1 MAQNDVTVGERRIP
15 LIGASPETA
24 AMVRLVVPAKRT
36 VHGQRVHGTDVE
48 MPDRAHLDQMS
59 NSLASN
65 ITNAMNIGEMLP
77 DIELIK
83 RLLVSSIISPQDM
96 VTSDINFQ
104 SVTKAIAGKLHS
116 DLQAYMTSHFTEK
129 YPVKKILPKALEA
142 ALFTHGSYPLA
153 VIAENALDNLINQA
167 GVISTESMAA
177 WFNIKNKMPVSTG
190 LLGKAT
196 TDSSQ
201 SVSFESMM
209 GNYFTPGMGHT
220 PAVPQVA
227 DDLTISKLSVTG
239 AGSIKVVDN
248 INVLKFP
255 GVADKI
261 RRDRVQKVI
270 ALQSDAYRPRK
281 KRLSMEAE
289 QSKNGMSV
297 VEYATERL
305 KTSTV
310 QRGVPALA
318 LHPSENYKRS
328 PVGYPLT
335 MLLPSESIIPVHVPG
350 NPESHVGYFLLLD
363 EYGNPIHRAKG
374 SDYYK
379 NMRSRLNNDNSAN
392 NTIVSTIYRQVTGSG
407 DYAGARDQ
415 QKLLNSYATVVQND
429 LLTRLKNGSYDTG
442 VELAENNEIYRIM
455 LSRQL
460 ANMNTQLLFVPCEY
474 VTYFAFDYDENGMGR
489 SLVDKSK
496 ILATIRTAVMFSN
509 TMAAIRKATPG
520 VNLNIELDPEDQD
533 PYGTVETVM
542 HEYARTRSTTNLFDA
557 SSPHDIC
564 NHIQNAGMNINVS
577 GNPNYPETKVSQEDR
592 QLSASEADTDYED
605 QLRKRFIESLGMIPE
620 LVDNSLGVEFAQT
633 IVSGNLMMA
642 KQIKTYQDV
651 TVEQFS
657 DHLRKYT
664 MHSGKMMYDLIKIV
678 VQYLDEIDEEEK
690 QRFFDTYDLED
701 ADLAEK
707 NQEELSADKK
717 MAMLAEAIAY
727 DFVQNFQ
734 IQLPEPDISK
744 FESQQEA
751 FKAYSEMLDTCLDAY
766 ITQDMYQSVLQNGQA
781 DSTEAVRR
789 HYKAYFLRE
798 WLRRNNVMSE
808 LEILCRTEDD
818 DQSAIDIGKEINEHA
833 AMIQSVL
840 GDFAAQVKRDGR
852 AFDRDLEKAEQS
864 EQEIYGASG
873 DSESGDSTESGD
885 ASDGGDDFGSDDF
898 GGDDTGGM
906 DDVESDAPAEEEP
919 AEGDAGTDEPAADEG
934 ADEPAEKKDD
944 ASTDE
949 PADDS
954 KEEPKDDGKDNA

>member
-1 MAQNDVTVGERRIP
+1 MAQNDVSVGERRIP

-24 AMVRLVVPAKRT
+24 AIVRLVVPAKRT
-36 VHGQRVHGTDVE
+36 VHGQRVHGTGVE

-96 VTSDINFQ
+96 VTSDINFR
-104 SVTKAIAGKLHS
+104 STTKAITGKLHS
-116 DLQAYMTSHFTEK
+116 DLQTYLTEHFTEK

-153 VIAENALDNLINQA
+153 VIAENALDNLINKA
-167 GVISTESMAA
+167 GMITTESMAE
-177 WFNIKNKMPVSTG
+177 WFNLQNKMPVSTG
-190 LLGKAT
+190 LLGKASL
-196 TDSSQ
+196 SSQ
-201 SVSFESMM
+201 STVSFESMM
-209 GNYFTPGMGHT
+209 GSYFSHSKATNLHIPGAAG
-220 PAVPQVA
+220 
-227 DDLTISKLSVTG
+227 DLVIEKITAQGLGSV
-239 AGSIKVVDN
+239 KVVDN

-261 RRDRVQKVI
+261 RRDRVQQVI
-270 ALQSDAYRPRK
+270 ATQSGSYRPRK
-281 KRLSMEAE
+281 SRVAMEAD
-289 QSKNGMSV
+289 QPKNGMSV
-297 VEYATERL
+297 VDYVAERL
-305 KTSTV
+305 KTTTV
-310 QRGVPALA
+310 QRGAPALA

-335 MLLPSESIIPVHVPG
+335 LLLPSESIIPVHVPG

-379 NMRSRLNNDNSAN
+379 NLGNRLNSENSAN
-392 NTIVSTIYRQVTGSG
+392 NSIVSTIYRQVTGSG

-429 LLTRLKNGSYDTG
+429 LLARLKNGSYDTG

-460 ANMNTQLLFVPCEY
+460 ANMNTQLLFMPCEY

-496 ILATIRTAVMFSN
+496 ILATIRAAVMFSN

-520 VNLNIELDPEDQD
+520 INLNIELDPEDQD
-533 PYGTVETVM
+533 PYTTVETVV

-557 SSPHDIC
+557 SSPQDIC
-564 NHIQNAGMNINVS
+564 NHIQNAGINVVVS
-577 GNPNYPETKVSQEDR
+577 GNPNYPETKVAQEDR
-592 QLSASEADTDYED
+592 QLSSAEADTEYEE

-651 TVEQFS
+651 TIDQFS

-678 VQYLDEIDEEEK
+678 VQYLDEADEEEK

-701 ADLAEK
+701 VDLAEK
-707 NQEELSADKK
+707 NKEELSADKK
-717 MAMLAEAIAY
+717 TAMLAEAIAY

-833 AMIQSVL
+833 AAIQSVL

-852 AFDRDLEKAEQS
+852 EFDRDQEKAEQA

-873 DSESGDSTESGD
+873 DSGSGDSSESGD

-898 GGDDTGGM
+898 GGDDAGGM
-906 DDVESDAPAEEEP
+906 DDDASDTTVEEEA
-919 AEGDAGTDEPAADEG
+919 AEGDVGTDEPAAEEG
-934 ADEPAEKKDD
+934 ADESAEEKDD

-949 PADDS
+949 PVDDS
-954 KEEPKDDGKDNA
+954 KEEPKDDGKDKA